1 MKKKDVQN
9 LLKIDSGTTIRFD
22 NAHHAEFHRQQYE
35 DVLAVAPAKLKLPA
49 GLLEEWKKNID
60 LEVAINKESDKSV
73 QTAQMMAKDKEL
85 HTNQVLQR
93 RMVLSTLSGIVQGPK
108 RDAIENRWSWHLR
121 FGNIHLTRRNRNILY
136 LRPEI

>member
-60 LEVAINKESDKSV
+60 LEVAINKESDK
-73 QTAQMMAKDKEL
+73 D
-85 HTNQVLQR
+85 R
-93 RMVLSTLSGIVQGPK
+93 Y
-108 RDAIENRWSWHLR
+108 DAIVDSRFTDIALCIGGQPIDGKLDGLDYKAGAEKYLLDAGMTEEEIAQLENKLC
-121 FGNIHLTRRNRNILY
+121 GK
-136 LRPEI
+136 